1 LASSDS
7 RSIYAGIKQQRNKGT
22 KKNFVDLLLRCS
34 EIKPILSGASRIRGF
49 RVARGRATWPA
60 RVVEI
65 LPKLFMLPQVNDGCR
80 LLAAFIHPEGD
91 STHGNN
97 LAEK

>member
-1 LASSDS
+1 
-7 RSIYAGIKQQRNKGT
+7 
-22 KKNFVDLLLRCS
+22 
-34 EIKPILSGASRIRGF
+34 
-49 RVARGRATWPA
+49 
-60 RVVEI
+60 
-65 LPKLFMLPQVNDGCR
+65 MLPQVNDGCR